1 MTVPSHRARVAVACD
16 KPTYRKSIA
25 AIAEQLPEIALLG
38 DRPEGEEGA
47 AYVRRVQPD
56 VVILG
61 IDPQE
66 DWAPHLRMYLEA
78 FDGPLVG
85 FAFDGRQHEAYRAHG
100 IETVDGRATGSDLA
114 RAVTRARRRGH
125 RPDSGK
131 LAAD

>member
-1 MTVPSHRARVAVACD
+1 MTAVRQPPRVAVACD

-25 AIAEQLPEIALLG
+25 AVAEQLPEIALLG

-47 AYVRRVQPD
+47 AYVRRIQPD

-78 FDGPLVG
+78 FDELLVG
-85 FAFDGRQHEAYRAHG
+85 FAFDERQHEAYRAHG

-114 RAVTRARRRGH
+114 RAVTRASQRGH
-125 RPDSGK
+125 RPDGRK